1 MNKNQLISIMKS
13 EVFLYLVFGV
23 LATLV
28 YMITR
33 SIFFAITREATISA
47 VIANFTA
54 IIFAFFTNDS
64 FVFNQVRQGWS
75 QRFVKFFIARLS
87 TLALD
92 LVLAYL
98 LVTKFPQ
105 IIGQFVHQ
113 NIDAVNA
120 IETLFS
126 QVLIIVLNYVFSK
139 LLVFKNKA

>member
-1 MNKNQLISIMKS
+1 MKS
-13 EVFLYLVFGV
+13 EVSLYLVFGV

-47 VIANFTA
+47 VIASFTS

-64 FVFNQVRQGWS
+64 FVFKQVRQGWF

>member
-1 MNKNQLISIMKS
+1 MNKNKLISIMKS
-13 EVFLYLVFGV
+13 EVSLYLVFGV

-47 VIANFTA
+47 VIASFTS

-64 FVFNQVRQGWS
+64 FVFKQVRQGWF

>member
-1 MNKNQLISIMKS
+1 MNKNKLISIMKS
-13 EVFLYLVFGV
+13 EVYLYLVFGV

-33 SIFFAITREATISA
+33 SILFAITREATISA

-64 FVFNQVRQGWS
+64 FVFKQVRQGWF

>member
-1 MNKNQLISIMKS
+1 MKS

-47 VIANFTA
+47 VIAHFTA

-64 FVFNQVRQGWS
+64 FVFNQVRQGRS